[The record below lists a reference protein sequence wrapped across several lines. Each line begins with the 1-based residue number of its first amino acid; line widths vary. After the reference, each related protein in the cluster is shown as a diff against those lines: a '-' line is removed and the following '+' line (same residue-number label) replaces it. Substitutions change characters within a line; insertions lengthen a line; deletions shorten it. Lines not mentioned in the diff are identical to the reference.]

1 MIYLYTSDGH
11 KDSLSLDNY
20 ATNEEE
26 LKQLLILNQGVWNQR
41 KIRDIFID
49 YIKEEIHFEYLE
61 DWDDVWEKDVNYF
74 RTINKI
80 NI

>member
-11 KDSLSLDNY
+11 KDSLSLDYY

-26 LKQLLILNQGVWNQR
+26 LKQLLIINQGVWNQR
-41 KIRDIFID
+41 KIKNIFID

-61 DWDDVWEKDVNYF
+61 DWDDVWEKDVDHF
-74 RTINKI
+74 RTIKKI